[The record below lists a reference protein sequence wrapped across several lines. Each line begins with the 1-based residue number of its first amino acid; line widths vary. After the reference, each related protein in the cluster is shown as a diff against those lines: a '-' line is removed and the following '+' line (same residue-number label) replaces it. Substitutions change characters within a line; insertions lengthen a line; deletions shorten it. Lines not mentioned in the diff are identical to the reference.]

1 MCGIVGVVGYNGNK
15 YLEENLNLLDR
26 RGPDS
31 SGVLQISDNFIMGA
45 TRLAMV
51 DPHPRSNQ
59 PMIDSETG
67 NVIVFN
73 GEVYNFLDLKKKLE
87 LSNTVFKT
95 ESDTEVLLKSMSI
108 YGATCVDDFQGMFA
122 FAFYNRKENTL
133 ILSRD
138 YLGKKPLFYSLGK
151 DFLIFSSQIDVIKKF
166 IKTCSIDNVSLSNY
180 LKLGYVVNPRTMY
193 SEIKSVMPGEFII
206 YDLNVNEITCRNNF
220 VPKQILSSNFS
231 SINENL
237 QGAFLERTIGQEN
250 FALSMSG
257 GIDSTILALI
267 ALQLNKK
274 FVAYTMNWQESDKT
288 RYNEDAKNASLIC
301 EQLGIQ
307 HHLVDMPTLKEIPD
321 QLVQYVKA
329 MGEPN
334 SNPSGISMMSLYS
347 QISDAGNR
355 LVITGDG
362 ADEVFGGYGRYK
374 IISKMKS
381 LPSLNISEINKF
393 FSPRNLNTNLIS
405 KILMTIT
412 KSDSLMFWLY
422 WQQLA
427 GHNYLKNFYREYRS
441 ENFEIF
447 SEDMIQVLKTKNKV
461 AFTMFKDLKI
471 WLSMESNN
479 KLDRI
484 SMYNSIEARSPFQA
498 EKVIGAGFS
507 EMKKNNFRVL
517 DKKILTRNYPELQ
530 SLPINKTK
538 LGFVSPVGHWLRH
551 NPDLISQSIRILK
564 LNFDFDMRE
573 LDRLTKAPIK
583 GDYTDFRFLW
593 NLIVLAYWHES
604 T

>member
-1 MCGIVGVVGYNGNK
+1 
-15 YLEENLNLLDR
+15 
-26 RGPDS
+26 
-31 SGVLQISDNFIMGA
+31 
-45 TRLAMV
+45 
-51 DPHPRSNQ
+51 
-59 PMIDSETG
+59 
-67 NVIVFN
+67 
-73 GEVYNFLDLKKKLE
+73 
-87 LSNTVFKT
+87 
-95 ESDTEVLLKSMSI
+95 
-108 YGATCVDDFQGMFA
+108 
-122 FAFYNRKENTL
+122 
-133 ILSRD
+133 
-138 YLGKKPLFYSLGK
+138 
-151 DFLIFSSQIDVIKKF
+151 
-166 IKTCSIDNVSLSNY
+166 
-180 LKLGYVVNPRTMY
+180 
-193 SEIKSVMPGEFII
+193 
-206 YDLNVNEITCRNNF
+206 
-220 VPKQILSSNFS
+220 
-231 SINENL
+231 
-237 QGAFLERTIGQEN
+237 
-250 FALSMSG
+250 
-257 GIDSTILALI
+257 
-267 ALQLNKK
+267 
-274 FVAYTMNWQESDKT
+274 
-288 RYNEDAKNASLIC
+288 
-301 EQLGIQ
+301 
-307 HHLVDMPTLKEIPD
+307 
-321 QLVQYVKA
+321 
-329 MGEPN
+329 
-334 SNPSGISMMSLYS
+334 
-347 QISDAGNR
+347 
-355 LVITGDG
+355 
-362 ADEVFGGYGRYK
+362 
-374 IISKMKS
+374 
-381 LPSLNISEINKF
+381 
-393 FSPRNLNTNLIS
+393 
-405 KILMTIT
+405 MTIT